1 MARKKTEPKYFDTDQ
16 IKDEVVEIVIPEEK
30 KEELKKKINDEYGLD
45 GNRALKIEICEQI
58 EKINNK
64 YYLHVIKKYID
75 NLGG

>member
-1 MARKKTEPKYFDTDQ
+1 MAKKKVQTEADKF
-16 IKDEVVEIVIPEEK
+16 EEIVESIDAG
-30 KEELKKKINDEYGLD
+30 KKIQDSDRL
-45 GNRALKIEICEQI
+45 LKMQIIDQI